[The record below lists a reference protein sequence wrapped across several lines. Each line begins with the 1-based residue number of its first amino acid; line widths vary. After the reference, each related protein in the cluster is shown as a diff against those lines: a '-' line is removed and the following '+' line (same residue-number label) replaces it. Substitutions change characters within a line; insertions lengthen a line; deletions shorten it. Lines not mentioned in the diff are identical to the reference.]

1 VRRFSRHR
9 LNFQQQCATIEQE
22 IRFPLNLCKVFFLAS
37 GILVLI
43 RFSFYTRSSEAGE
56 LERMTIREWWHR
68 RREQRG
74 RRQKAKPLARVL
86 DEAGIAARVDM
97 VRLEAL
103 AEAAYDAM
111 YEARLHGA
119 KNRYEEAR
127 YYFDRGIEA
136 AQRARLYEEAARLK
150 RRRDH
155 VGRVYNSQFRYSGGG

>member
-1 VRRFSRHR
+1 
-9 LNFQQQCATIEQE
+9 
-22 IRFPLNLCKVFFLAS
+22 
-37 GILVLI
+37 
-43 RFSFYTRSSEAGE
+43 
-56 LERMTIREWWHR
+56 MTISEWWHKR
-68 RREQRG
+68 RQRRERSKG
-74 RRQKAKPLARVL
+74 AKSAARVL
-86 DEAGIAARVDM
+86 DEAGIAARVDL

-127 YYFDRGIEA
+127 YHFDRAIEA
-136 AQRARLYEEAARLK
+136 AQRARLHDEAARLK

>member
-1 VRRFSRHR
+1 
-9 LNFQQQCATIEQE
+9 
-22 IRFPLNLCKVFFLAS
+22 
-37 GILVLI
+37 
-43 RFSFYTRSSEAGE
+43 
-56 LERMTIREWWHR
+56 MTISDWWHK
-68 RREQRG
+68 RRERS
-74 RRQKAKPLARVL
+74 RRKENSKPAVRVL
-86 DEAGIAARVDM
+86 DETGITARVDM

-127 YYFDRGIEA
+127 YYFDRAMEA
-136 AQRARLYEEAARLK
+136 ATLAHLYEEAARLK

>member
-1 VRRFSRHR
+1 
-9 LNFQQQCATIEQE
+9 
-22 IRFPLNLCKVFFLAS
+22 
-37 GILVLI
+37 
-43 RFSFYTRSSEAGE
+43 
-56 LERMTIREWWHR
+56 MTIRNWWQK
-68 RREQRG
+68 RREVRE
-74 RRQKAKPLARVL
+74 RKEEAKPCVRVL

-127 YYFDRGIEA
+127 YHFDRAIEA
-136 AQRARLYEEAARLK
+136 AHRARLYDEAARLK

>member
-1 VRRFSRHR
+1 
-9 LNFQQQCATIEQE
+9 
-22 IRFPLNLCKVFFLAS
+22 
-37 GILVLI
+37 
-43 RFSFYTRSSEAGE
+43 
-56 LERMTIREWWHR
+56 MTIRNWWQK
-68 RREQRG
+68 RREKRE
-74 RRQKAKPLARVL
+74 RKEEIKSCARIL
-86 DEAGIAARVDM
+86 DEAGITARVDM

-127 YYFDRGIEA
+127 YHFDRAIEA
-136 AQRARLYEEAARLK
+136 AHRARLYDEAARLK

>member
-1 VRRFSRHR
+1 
-9 LNFQQQCATIEQE
+9 
-22 IRFPLNLCKVFFLAS
+22 
-37 GILVLI
+37 
-43 RFSFYTRSSEAGE
+43 
-56 LERMTIREWWHR
+56 MTIRDWWQKR
-68 RREQRG
+68 RTKILERKDE
-74 RRQKAKPLARVL
+74 KPSARIL
-86 DEAGIAARVDM
+86 DETGITARVDM

-127 YYFDRGIEA
+127 YHFDRAIEA
-136 AQRARLYEEAARLK
+136 AHRARLYDDAARLK

>member
-1 VRRFSRHR
+1 
-9 LNFQQQCATIEQE
+9 
-22 IRFPLNLCKVFFLAS
+22 
-37 GILVLI
+37 
-43 RFSFYTRSSEAGE
+43 
-56 LERMTIREWWHR
+56 MTIRDWWQK
-68 RREQRG
+68 RRERRERKEEIKPCG
-74 RRQKAKPLARVL
+74 RIL
-86 DEAGIAARVDM
+86 DESGITARVDM

-127 YYFDRGIEA
+127 YHFDRAIEA
-136 AQRARLYEEAARLK
+136 AHRARLYDEAARLK

>member
-1 VRRFSRHR
+1 MMS
-9 LNFQQQCATIEQE
+9 I
-22 IRFPLNLCKVFFLAS
+22 S
-37 GILVLI
+37 
-43 RFSFYTRSSEAGE
+43 
-56 LERMTIREWWHR
+56 EWWHR
-68 RREQRG
+68 RRD
-74 RRQKAKPLARVL
+74 RRRSARHFSRMV
-86 DEAGIAARVDM
+86 DEEGIIARVDM

-127 YYFDRGIEA
+127 YHFDRAIEA
-136 AQRARLYEEAARLK
+136 AHRARLYDEAARLK